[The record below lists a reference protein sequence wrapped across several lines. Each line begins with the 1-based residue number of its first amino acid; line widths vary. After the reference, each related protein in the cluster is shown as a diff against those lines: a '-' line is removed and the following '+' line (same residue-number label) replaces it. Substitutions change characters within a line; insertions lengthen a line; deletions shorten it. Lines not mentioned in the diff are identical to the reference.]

1 MKQKLTL
8 LIAAAS
14 LALPLSASTTDS
26 LRTANID
33 EVLVYG
39 TRSILPLKKVPSK
52 IEVISAETIQRS
64 GFTSLPDLLKN
75 YSSVDVI
82 QYPGFNAT
90 VGIRGFKPGKA
101 YTTVLINGIPTASEN
116 ISTIALSDIAQVE
129 ILKGPFSSVYG
140 TNAMGGVI
148 NIVTVQHKEQLT
160 GRVSATAGSY
170 DTYAGTL
177 ALGGRIV
184 SGLSFDLSAGYTSEH
199 TNYKAGNNDIL
210 RHNSLAKAIVDP
222 ETRGATIPGSTYGV
236 YTGSLRL
243 GYDFSPNWSV
253 NAYENLFIGDAIRTG
268 GSIYGVYGL
277 SQKDITRSL
286 TSLEVLGQV
295 GIHHLALRPYYSFEV
310 SQNYDKAGSG
320 AIINYRRNGQD
331 YGAILQDD
339 MTLGAHRLTLGAD
352 YKKSDTKTKSFDA
365 TGAQKASYN
374 PDYSTSSLG
383 FFAQTN
389 LSVTERFIVSAGARL
404 DLMRFDLSADS
415 RLNSEAKH
423 EQHLVFSPNLGLK
436 YELARGLRLHASAGT
451 AFAAPDA
458 YRKAGQYTSGKT
470 TTVGNRDLRPE
481 SSLTIDGGIG
491 YTNYE
496 KGIDLDATYF
506 YTDHKDMIVDKV
518 TTNPDK
524 TATKTFI
531 NSDKARMHGLELMAA
546 YDFGSLVDYAFS
558 LKAYANA
565 TLLLHSKMKLAAASD
580 WTPIKYVRSQ
590 NVTFGL
596 DFTTREGLQFGL
608 SGRYIGQRW
617 EDNWFGYYPN
627 IRTGLAAR
635 VAAEQPD
642 WGSRLQ
648 HPSALIF
655 GASLHYTIKQRLG
668 LGVNV
673 DNLYDEH
680 YTEKDGYHMPGR
692 TVRFKLSYQF

>member
-129 ILKGPFSSVYG
+129 ILKGPFSSVFG

-222 ETRGATIPGSTYGV
+222 ETRGATMPGSTYGV

-295 GIHHLALRPYYSFEV
+295 GIHRLALRPYYSFEV
-310 SQNYDKAGSG
+310 SQNYNKAGSG

-491 YTNYE
+491 Y
-496 KGIDLDATYF
+496 
-506 YTDHKDMIVDKV
+506 
-518 TTNPDK
+518 
-524 TATKTFI
+524 I

-590 NVTFGL
+590 NITFGL

-642 WGSRLQ
+642 WGGRLQ

-655 GASLHYTIKQRLG
+655 AASLHYTIKQRLG